1 MFPRTNRVLEFCF
14 QAMSPCLD
22 VPTENSSH
30 VTRDLFYK
38 SLKVELVNRL
48 QRAGCKYIE
57 VGAFVSPKAVPR
69 MADSSDVFK
78 LIDRTDG
85 ITYAALTP
93 NLKGFEGA
101 IQVQANEVAIFTA
114 ASEGKNFPRKISP
127 EIPRF

>member
-1 MFPRTNRVLEFCF
+1 M
-14 QAMSPCLD
+14 
-22 VPTENSSH
+22 
-30 VTRDLFYK
+30 
-38 SLKVELVNRL
+38 NRL

-78 LIDRTDG
+78 LIERTDG

-114 ASEGKNFPRKISP
+114 ASEGKVGCVLPISGQINF
-127 EIPRF
+127 